1 MNKNTRK
8 NNKKGLRKTRSKRQ
22 RGGAGNEKITKYYSP
37 NATYNKENKDRV
49 KQKANKMLLDGA
61 YGMNLERIKTA
72 LTAGADI
79 NFNNENLYYGNT
91 ALHLAIDFGDI
102 QTVEFLLKKGAN
114 IYIENKFKQDAID
127 LAIENGDH
135 IYGDEGDEEDEED
148 EESDGY
154 EQMMDGLTINDGPAI
169 SDGPILTLLKEKDVR
184 NKTKA
189 KLNKYLRK
197 HKRRQMEKKSMSTIF
212 DKEFGKNNYRDV
224 TDHALKFLGGKSK
237 RKSKTQ
243 KRKSKKIV

>member
-135 IYGDEGDEEDEED
+135 IYGDEGDEEDEE
-148 EESDGY
+148 SDGY

-197 HKRRQMEKKSMSTIF
+197 HKRRQMEKGLFSK
-212 DKEFGKNNYRDV
+212 V
-224 TDHALKFLGGKSK
+224 TNTRIPRELINEGTEFLGGKNK
-237 RKSKTQ
+237 RKSTTQ